1 MSHISL
7 ARSGGQPPSPPT
19 TARKRH
25 WRADERRF
33 ALIAISP
40 AFLMVAALLFVPILG
55 AVVLSFFKTD
65 GVTAEFVGFR
75 NYIRI
80 FTDPLVYEVFF
91 VNLRFLISVPLILAA
106 ATLCGVLLYER
117 VLGWRFFRVVFFIP
131 SVLSTAVIGLM
142 FKATFAYDGPINA
155 LIVAAGGAPVS
166 FFSTATL
173 GISVIILALV
183 WSGFGYGTL
192 IILAG
197 LSAIDREV
205 YEAADI
211 DGAGWWQRLWYITL
225 PQIRRVL
232 MFVSVINVLYTFTS
246 LFGFVFVMTAGGP
259 GYSTT
264 TLDYLI
270 FQKAFSS
277 ADMGAGAAL
286 AIIVFALIGLLTLL
300 QTYVAREK
308 EA

>member
-1 MSHISL
+1 MTDHSL
-7 ARSGGQPPSPPT
+7 SGTPQAGRRVQRS
-19 TARKRH
+19 
-25 WRADERRF
+25 WRQQERRL
-33 ALIAISP
+33 ALLAISP
-40 AFLMVAALLFVPILG
+40 AFLMVALFLFVPIAG
-55 AVVLSFFKTD
+55 AVAISFFKTD
-65 GVTAEFVGFR
+65 GVTAEFVGFA
-75 NYIRI
+75 NYVRI
-80 FTDPLVYEVFF
+80 FTDPLVGEVFL
-91 VNLRFLISVPLILAA
+91 VNLRFLVSVPLILLA

-117 VLGWRFFRVVFFIP
+117 VMGWKLFRVLFFIP

-142 FKATFAYDGPINA
+142 FKATFAYNGPINA
-155 LIVAAGGAPVS
+155 VIVAAGGEPIS
-166 FFSTATL
+166 FFSTASL

-183 WSGFGYGTL
+183 WSGFGYGAL

-197 LSAIDREV
+197 LSAIEKDV
-205 YEAADI
+205 YDAADM

-232 MFVSVINVLYTFTS
+232 MFVSIINVLYTFTS

-277 ADMGAGAAL
+277 ADMGSGAAL
-286 AIIVFALIGLLTLL
+286 AIVVFLLIGLLTLL
-300 QTYVAREK
+300 QARIGREK
-308 EA
+308 ALADG

>member
-1 MSHISL
+1 MTDQSLSGISPQANTRRRRPWRVEEKRL
-7 ARSGGQPPSPPT
+7 A
-19 TARKRH
+19 
-25 WRADERRF
+25 
-33 ALIAISP
+33 LLAISP
-40 AFLMVAALLFVPILG
+40 AFLMVALFLFVPIAG
-55 AVVLSFFKTD
+55 AVAISFFKTD
-65 GVTAEFVGFR
+65 GVTAEFVGFS
-75 NYIRI
+75 NYVRI
-80 FTDPLVYEVFF
+80 FTDPLVGEVFL
-91 VNLRFLISVPLILAA
+91 VNLRFLVSVPLILLAS
-106 ATLCGVLLYER
+106 TLCGVLLYER
-117 VLGWRFFRVVFFIP
+117 VMGWKLFRVVFFIP

-142 FKATFAYDGPINA
+142 FKATFAYNGPINA
-155 LIVAAGGAPVS
+155 VIVAAGGEPIS
-166 FFSTATL
+166 FFSTASL

-183 WSGFGYGTL
+183 WSGFGYGAL

-197 LSAIDREV
+197 LSAIEKDV
-205 YEAADI
+205 YDAADM

-232 MFVSVINVLYTFTS
+232 MFVSIINVLYTFTS

-286 AIIVFALIGLLTLL
+286 AIVVFLLIGLLTLL
-300 QTYVAREK
+300 QARIGRDK
-308 EA
+308 AMADD

>member
-1 MSHISL
+1 MTDHSLSGISPQ
-7 ARSGGQPPSPPT
+7 ANSRRRRP
-19 TARKRH
+19 
-25 WRADERRF
+25 WRAEEKRL
-33 ALIAISP
+33 ALLAISP
-40 AFLMVAALLFVPILG
+40 AFLMVALFLFVPIAG
-55 AVVLSFFKTD
+55 AVAISFFKTD
-65 GVTAEFVGFR
+65 GVTAEFVGFN
-75 NYIRI
+75 NYVRI
-80 FTDPLVYEVFF
+80 FTDPLVGEVFL
-91 VNLRFLISVPLILAA
+91 VNLRFLISVPLILLAS
-106 ATLCGVLLYER
+106 TLCGVLLYER
-117 VLGWRFFRVVFFIP
+117 VMGWKLFRVVFFIP

-142 FKATFAYDGPINA
+142 FKATFAYNGPINA
-155 LIVAAGGAPVS
+155 VIVAAGGEPIS
-166 FFSTATL
+166 FFSTASL

-183 WSGFGYGTL
+183 WSGFGYGAL

-197 LSAIDREV
+197 LSAIEKDV
-205 YEAADI
+205 YDAADM

-232 MFVSVINVLYTFTS
+232 MFVSIINVLYTFTS

-286 AIIVFALIGLLTLL
+286 AIVVFLLIGLLTLL
-300 QTYVAREK
+300 QARIGRDK
-308 EA
+308 AMADD

>member
-1 MSHISL
+1 M
-7 ARSGGQPPSPPT
+7 RC
-19 TARKRH
+19 
-25 WRADERRF
+25 
-33 ALIAISP
+33 
-40 AFLMVAALLFVPILG
+40 
-55 AVVLSFFKTD
+55 
-65 GVTAEFVGFR
+65 
-75 NYIRI
+75 
-80 FTDPLVYEVFF
+80 FF
-91 VNLRFLISVPLILAA
+91 VNLRFLVSVPLILAA

-173 GISVIILALV
+173 GIAVIILALV

-225 PQIRRVL
+225 PQIRARPDVRVRDQRPL
-232 MFVSVINVLYTFTS
+232 PSPRCS
-246 LFGFVFVMTAGGP
+246 AS
-259 GYSTT
+259 ST
-264 TLDYLI
+264 
-270 FQKAFSS
+270 
-277 ADMGAGAAL
+277 
-286 AIIVFALIGLLTLL
+286 
-300 QTYVAREK
+300 
-308 EA
+308 

>member
-1 MSHISL
+1 MTDQSL
-7 ARSGGQPPSPPT
+7 TGTPSRAPT
-19 TARKRH
+19 RRKS
-25 WRADERRF
+25 WRDAEKRL
-33 ALIAISP
+33 ALLAISP
-40 AFLMVAALLFVPILG
+40 AFLMVALFLFVPIAG
-55 AVVLSFFKTD
+55 AVAISFFKTD
-65 GVTAEFVGFR
+65 GVTAEFVGFA
-75 NYIRI
+75 NYVRI
-80 FTDPLVYEVFF
+80 FTDPLVGEVFL
-91 VNLRFLISVPLILAA
+91 VNLRFLISVPLILFAS
-106 ATLCGVLLYER
+106 TLCGVLLYER
-117 VLGWRFFRVVFFIP
+117 VMGWKLFRVLFFIP

-142 FKATFAYDGPINA
+142 FKATFAYNGPINA
-155 LIVAAGGAPVS
+155 VIVAAGGEPIS
-166 FFSTATL
+166 FFSTASL

-183 WSGFGYGTL
+183 WSGFGYGAL

-197 LSAIDREV
+197 LSAIEKDV
-205 YEAADI
+205 YDAADM

-232 MFVSVINVLYTFTS
+232 MFVSIINVLYTFTS

-286 AIIVFALIGLLTLL
+286 AIVVFLLIGLLTLL
-300 QTYVAREK
+300 QARIGREK
-308 EA
+308 AATDD

>member
-1 MSHISL
+1 MTDHSL
-7 ARSGGQPPSPPT
+7 SGTPQAGRRVRRS
-19 TARKRH
+19 
-25 WRADERRF
+25 WRQRERRL
-33 ALIAISP
+33 ALLAISP
-40 AFLMVAALLFVPILG
+40 AFLMVLLFLFVPIAG
-55 AVVLSFFKTD
+55 AVAISFFKTD
-65 GVTAEFVGFR
+65 GVTAEFVGFA
-75 NYIRI
+75 NYVRI
-80 FTDPLVYEVFF
+80 FTDPLVGEVFL
-91 VNLRFLISVPLILAA
+91 VNLRFLISVPLILLA

-117 VLGWRFFRVVFFIP
+117 VMGWKLFRVLFFIP

-142 FKATFAYDGPINA
+142 FKATFAYNGPINA
-155 LIVAAGGAPVS
+155 VIVAAGGEPIS
-166 FFSTATL
+166 FFSTASL

-183 WSGFGYGTL
+183 WSGFGYGAL

-197 LSAIDREV
+197 LSAIEKDV
-205 YEAADI
+205 YDAADM

-232 MFVSVINVLYTFTS
+232 MFVSIINVLYTFTS

-277 ADMGAGAAL
+277 ADMGSGAAL
-286 AIIVFALIGLLTLL
+286 AIVVFLLIGLLTLL
-300 QTYVAREK
+300 QARIGREK
-308 EA
+308 ALADG